1 MVRAGN
7 KNRGIVVTMSEEVV
21 PVDWSLAE
29 IADAL
34 ADGLSRHAAEDR
46 QAQAVRGLD
55 SLNEIQLHAVME
67 SILCA
72 AGFGVYREQ
81 RYPVARER
89 RRRSEGERCDFILTP
104 LERPLAEEAAVATLF
119 EPPATTDPS
128 QALWL
133 EVKVVS
139 QFTEAGANRSYASAL
154 LHPLRRDVAKL
165 AREEQI
171 RHAAVVLAL
180 FTRDTQTAEHDLDL
194 WQRRCEENGLAVHAS
209 YRRRVSI
216 LDRLGNGC
224 CTLAIFRVKG
234 W

>member
-1 MVRAGN
+1 M
-7 KNRGIVVTMSEEVV
+7 MSEEVV

-34 ADGLSRHAAEDR
+34 ATGLACHAAADR

-55 SLNEIQLHAVME
+55 SLSELELHAVME
-67 SILCA
+67 SILLA
-72 AGFGVYREQ
+72 AQFGVHREQ
-81 RYPVARER
+81 RYPVARDR
-89 RRRSEGERCDFILTP
+89 HRRSEGERCDFVLTLP
-104 LERPLAEEAAVATLF
+104 DRPLAEEEALATLF
-119 EPPATTDPS
+119 APPTVTEPG

-139 QFTEAGANRSYASAL
+139 QFTEEGANGSYASAL
-154 LHPLRRDVAKL
+154 QHPVRRDVAKL

-171 RHAAVVLAL
+171 RHAAVVLVL
-180 FTRDTQTAEHDLDL
+180 FTRDAQTADHDLDL
-194 WQRRCEENGLAVHAS
+194 WQRRCAENGLAVHAP
-209 YRRRVSI
+209 YRRRISV

-224 CTLAIFRVKG
+224 GTIAIFRVKG